1 MSTYSVLWPIHAVL
15 MGLSFLLMFTAM
27 SIARYQK
34 KKRWWYTIHKR
45 LNLIGAGAA
54 AIGMVIAVIM
64 VALSHGVHIA
74 SLHAVLGVLTFI
86 LVIVTPIIG
95 YGIRSPK
102 VNPTYKKQVRIVHHW
117 LGRFTLLSIALTIF
131 FGLQIA
137 GLI

>member
-1 MSTYSVLWPIHAVL
+1 
-15 MGLSFLLMFTAM
+15 MFTAM